1 MNAEQALA
9 EGLAQR
15 ARELPGVHRVRDY
28 LRGDH
33 ARSYMPKTHENEF
46 QALRQRAIGNWLPLV
61 VTAIAQNLFGEGY
74 RRPKEAESLGCW
86 EHWTRN
92 GMDSRQSLV
101 YRSALAYGEAYV
113 VVLPGDPSPVIR
125 VHSPLVM
132 TVVQDDPDAEWPD
145 YAIRRVKKSRDERG
159 EDGVVWEIIDSEG
172 VWTFF
177 VPDGAQ
183 SASEYTVLS
192 AEVHGFDVCP
202 VSVFRNAWDDDPDA
216 AFTSLGEV
224 EPLIPIQERIN
235 DTTLGLLIAQQYSAF
250 RQKWAAGIQIPKGA
264 DGKPVETFEAA
275 VNRIWMTASKDVR
288 FGEFSQTDLKGY
300 LESMDSAIKHMSAIA
315 QVPPHY
321 LLGGMV
327 NISAEA
333 LAAAEAGLTRKVSER
348 KTIFGEAWGRVMRLC
363 AFAVGDYAAAEDT
376 EARFIWRD
384 TEARSLAATADAL
397 GKLKQMLE
405 VPAEALWEMIPG
417 VTPFQ
422 RAEWLRMRAE
432 DMSMSAAN
440 VAAALL
446 SGDDR
451 SLPVGGA
458 PPGESAPAGEDVGA
472 AA

>member
-1 MNAEQALA
+1 MNPEHALE
-9 EGLAQR
+9 EGLTLRTRHLDAVQ
-15 ARELPGVHRVRDY
+15 RVRDGM
-28 LRGDH
+28 RGKH
-33 ARSYMPKTHENEF
+33 ARSYMPKTHESEF
-46 QALRQRAIGNWLPLV
+46 QTLRQRAVGNWLPLV
-61 VTAIAQNLFGEGY
+61 VTAISQNLFGEGY
-74 RRPKEAESLGCW
+74 KRPSDAESLSCW

-92 GMDSRQSLV
+92 GLDSRQSMV
-101 YRSALAYGEAYV
+101 YRAALTYGQSYV
-113 VVLPGDPSPVIR
+113 VVLPGSPSPVIR

-145 YAIRRVKKSRDERG
+145 YAIRRVRKAQRAG
-159 EDGVVWEIIDSEG
+159 IDGVVWEIIDDTT
-172 VWTFF
+172 VWTLFA
-177 VPDGAQ
+177 PDGATE
-183 SASEYTVLS
+183 A
-192 AEVHGFDVCP
+192 AEFELLNYADHGFDVCP
-202 VSVFRNAWDDDPDA
+202 VSVFRNAWDDDPDVC
-216 AFTSLGEV
+216 FTALGEV

-250 RQKWAAGIQIPKGA
+250 RQKWASGIDIPRGS

-288 FGEFSQTDLKGY
+288 FGEFSQTDLGGY

-333 LAAAEAGLTRKVSER
+333 LAAAEAGLTRKVGER

-363 AFAVGDYAAAEDT
+363 AYLSGDYEAAEDR

-384 TEARSLAATADAL
+384 SEARSLAATADAL
-397 GKLKQMLE
+397 GKLRQMLD

-432 DMSMSAAN
+432 DSKTDAAA
-440 VAAALL
+440 VAAALV
-446 SGDDR
+446 SGEDR
-451 SLPVGGA
+451 GLPFGSV
-458 PPGESAPAGEDVGA
+458 PPGNEARAEA
-472 AA
+472 A

>member
-1 MNAEQALA
+1 MEPEHALA

-15 ARELPGVHRVRDY
+15 GRSLPSVHRVRDY
-28 LRGDH
+28 IRGDH
-33 ARSYMPKTHENEF
+33 ARSYMPKTHESEF
-46 QALRQRAIGNWLPLV
+46 QTLRQRAIGNWLPLV
-61 VTAIAQNLFGEGY
+61 VTAISQNLFGEGY
-74 RRPKEAESLGCW
+74 KRPKDKDSLSCW

-92 GMDSRQSLV
+92 GLDSKQTMV
-101 YRSALAYGEAYV
+101 YRAALTYGESYV

-132 TVVQDDPDAEWPD
+132 TVVQEDPDAEWPD
-145 YAIRRVKKSRDERG
+145 YAVRRVKNTKHNG
-159 EDGVVWEIIDSEG
+159 KDGVVWELIDE
-172 VWTFF
+172 TFVCQF
-177 VPDGAQ
+177 FAPDG
-183 SASEYTVLS
+183 STESSEYDLLAVD
-192 AEVHGFDVCP
+192 AHGFDVCP
-202 VSVFRNAWDDDPDA
+202 VSVFRNAWDDDPDVC
-216 AFTSLGEV
+216 FTALGEV

-235 DTTLGLLIAQQYSAF
+235 DTALGLLIAQQYSAF
-250 RQKWAAGIQIPKGA
+250 RQKWASGIDIPKGA
-264 DGKPVETFEAA
+264 DGKPVETFQAA
-275 VNRIWMTASKDVR
+275 VNRIWMTASKDVQ

-333 LAAAEAGLTRKVSER
+333 LAAAEAGLSRKVGER

-363 AFAVGDYAAAEDT
+363 AFLSGDFAAAEDT

-384 TEARSLAATADAL
+384 TEARSLSATADAL
-397 GKLKQMLE
+397 GKLKTMLE

-422 RAEWLRMRAE
+422 RAEWLRMRA
-432 DMSMSAAN
+432 DDASMSAAN

-446 SGDDR
+446 SGDDT
-451 SLPVGGA
+451 SLPVGDA
-458 PPGESAPAGEDVGA
+458 PPGGAVPPPAVAEA
-472 AA
+472 A